1 MQPRD
6 VFIQELHESAK
17 RDSNIVLLAAD
28 FGSPMLDAYRAELP
42 AQFVHVGI
50 SEQNMVNVAVGMA
63 LAGKRP
69 YLYAMSPFFL
79 RAYEQLKLAAFHH
92 VPITVVSVGPGLSYA
107 GAGPTHYATEDIAC
121 YRTLVGAEVYTA
133 STNNLSRALAQAS
146 LASNGMMVARLERG
160 ELPELYPEDYSPLDG
175 YSILKALNDQPPC
188 VACGYLVHWLKARGK
203 NVIDLYRVKPI
214 SPHLIQKLGQY
225 AFVQTYEEQYAD
237 GGMGSALAEAIND
250 AGKKTRVIRHA
261 LDERAI
267 YENGARDQL
276 LESMNWT

>member
-6 VFIQELHESAK
+6 AFIQEIHEAAK

-28 FGSPMLDAYRAELP
+28 FGSPMLDAFRDECP
-42 AQFVHVGI
+42 AQFIHVGI

-79 RAYEQLKLAAFHH
+79 RAYEQLKLAAFHE
-92 VPITVVSVGPGLSYA
+92 VPITVVSVGPGLAYA

-133 STNNLSRALAQAS
+133 STNNLSRS
-146 LASNGMMVARLERG
+146 LARRSLDNEGMMVVRLERG
-160 ELPELYPEDYSPLDG
+160 ELPELYPDEYYADEG
-175 YSILKALNDQPPC
+175 YQILKAVNDQPPC
-188 VACGYLVHWLKARGK
+188 IACGYLVHWLRARGK

-214 SPHLIQKLGQY
+214 PESLIRKLSDY
-225 AFVQTYEEQYAD
+225 AFIHTYEEQYEA
-237 GGMGSALAEAIND
+237 GGMGSALLEAMGN
-250 AGKKTRVIRHA
+250 KRTNVIRHT
-261 LDERAI
+261 LPERPF
-267 YENGARDQL
+267 YENGTRDQL
-276 LESMNWT
+276 LENLWT